1 MYYYGK
7 KGEVPHPT
15 NTRWD
20 ALRRIE
26 GTSRS
31 REERKQNKMNRPV
44 VLVGDG
50 MCGKGYVVLVALP
63 HTLFV

>member
-20 ALRRIE
+20 ALRRIG

-31 REERKQNKMNRPV
+31 REERKQNKRDGSV
-44 VLVGDG
+44 VHDGDG
-50 MCGKGYVVLVALP
+50 MCGKG
-63 HTLFV
+63 

>member
-20 ALRRIE
+20 ALRRRG

-31 REERKQNKMNRPV
+31 REERKQNKMAGFV
-44 VLVGDG
+44 VYGGDG
-50 MCGKGYVVLVALP
+50 MCGKG
-63 HTLFV
+63 